1 MQTHSWADTC
11 SAKVNQ
17 GICLCSKESLPTPD
31 DFIRCWVHECQRVF
45 QAPAA
50 EGRLECMMVQ
60 TTTDSGRSNQD
71 PGPGIMLQLSS
82 LGGTVD
88 ATTETGSRC
97 SWCSQQL
104 AVSLDVEVSRGLLH
118 CNPLRGPARQ

>member
-60 TTTDSGRSNQD
+60 TTGIQEGQTKTPDPESCYNFPRSVVQSMQLRKQV
-71 PGPGIMLQLSS
+71 PGVLGAASS
-82 LGGTVD
+82 
-88 ATTETGSRC
+88 
-97 SWCSQQL
+97 
-104 AVSLDVEVSRGLLH
+104 
-118 CNPLRGPARQ
+118 